1 MRRSTG
7 AESTESMEQMKRTDE
22 EERDDVNEEVAEPL
36 ADAPRNNKKEEE
48 EETETLLFPAP
59 KLPKEE
65 FKGQIV
71 IVKCDTLLLGSNF
84 KTLIT
89 IEPTVNDMEPP
100 PPPFLPFSPSP
111 SPLSFPFLPPFRTLQ
126 QSNQIE

>member
-59 KLPKEE
+59 ELPKEE

-100 PPPFLPFSPSP
+100 PPLPPFFPLPLPTL
-111 SPLSFPFLPPFRTLQ
+111 LSFPPSLPNITAIK
-126 QSNQIE
+126 SN

>member
-1 MRRSTG
+1 
-7 AESTESMEQMKRTDE
+7 MKRTDE

-100 PPPFLPFSPSP
+100 PPLPPFFPLPLPTL
-111 SPLSFPFLPPFRTLQ
+111 LSFPPSLPNITAIK
-126 QSNQIE
+126 SN